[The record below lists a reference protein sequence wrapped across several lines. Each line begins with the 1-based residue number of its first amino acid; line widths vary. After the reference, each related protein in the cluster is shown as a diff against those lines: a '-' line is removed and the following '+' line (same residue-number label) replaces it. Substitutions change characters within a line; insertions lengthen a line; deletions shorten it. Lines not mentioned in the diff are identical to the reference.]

1 MKIGKFNMEIMYDM
15 HCNKCGEYRS
25 NIGWSTLSLSTKPTS
40 KILKKESWRVIDSIG
55 QVCPKCAKALS
66 GSESEDI

>member
-25 NIGWSTLSLSTKPTS
+25 NIGWLTSLSTKPTS
-40 KILKKESWRVIDSIG
+40 KILIKEGWRVIDGIG
-55 QVCPKCAKALS
+55 QVCPKCAKVLLN
-66 GSESEDI
+66 SESEGI